1 MDKKILED
9 YIDAVALIKETEEDI
24 RRLKKQRK
32 TIIQTNVKGSNP
44 EFPYQEQHF
53 RIQGTTFTYQD
64 DSSLR
69 WEEKLLEKRKE
80 NAEKIKHQ
88 VEEWMLTI
96 PVRMQRIIKYKIFKE
111 MTWEQAA
118 ARIGRK
124 ATGENIRKEF
134 ERFFSAGTRQKENGT
149 KKQQNINPMD
159 VTDLFERYMGF
170 KR

>member
-24 RRLKKQRK
+24 RRLKKIRK
-32 TIIQTNVKGSNP
+32 TVIQTNVKGSNP
-44 EFPYQEQHF
+44 KFPYQEQHF
-53 RIQGTTFTYQD
+53 KVQGTTFTYQD
-64 DSSLR
+64 DARLR
-69 WEEKLLEKRKE
+69 WEEKLLEKRKD
-80 NAEKIKHQ
+80 NAEEIKHQ

-96 PVRMQRIIKYKIFKE
+96 PSRMQRIINYKIFEE

-134 ERFFSAGTRQKENGT
+134 ERFLGKN
-149 KKQQNINPMD
+149 
-159 VTDLFERYMGF
+159 
-170 KR
+170 

>member
-134 ERFFSAGTRQKENGT
+134 ERFLGQ
-149 KKQQNINPMD
+149 I
-159 VTDLFERYMGF
+159 
-170 KR
+170 